1 MGKITCTMIKPDA
14 VQKNTIGAILKM
26 INEGGFTIIAMKMT
40 RLSHTEA
47 AKFYEEHKERPFFR
61 SLVDYMSSGPIIAA
75 VLERTD
81 GVGDAV
87 SSFRQLIGTTNPANA
102 EEGTIRRA
110 FGESIE
116 RNAIHG
122 SDSSENALRE
132 SLFHFSY
139 RDFYDKKHRNYSV
152 VIEN

>member
-1 MGKITCTMIKPDA
+1 MASKITCTMIKPDG
-14 VQKNTIGAILKM
+14 VQKNNIGAILKM
-26 INEGGFTIIAMKMT
+26 INDAGFTIIAMKMT

-47 AKFYEEHKERPFFR
+47 AKFYEEHCERPFFR

-75 VLERTD
+75 VLEKPD
-81 GVGDAV
+81 VDVV
-87 SSFRQLIGTTNPANA
+87 SDFRKLIGSTDPAKA
-102 EEGTIRRA
+102 EEGTIRKA

-122 SDSSENALRE
+122 SDSIENALRE

-139 RDFYDKKHRNYSV
+139 RDFYDKKHRNYSI
-152 VIEN
+152 VIEK